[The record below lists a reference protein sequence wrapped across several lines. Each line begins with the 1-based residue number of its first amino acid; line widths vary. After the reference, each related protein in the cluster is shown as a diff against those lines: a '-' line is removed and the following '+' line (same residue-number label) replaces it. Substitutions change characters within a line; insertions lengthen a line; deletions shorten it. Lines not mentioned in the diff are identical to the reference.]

1 MFTKYFKYLFHLIIK
16 SSNTFLYSIWLKFY
30 NKSSII
36 SPQSLVIKLKFKNI
50 SNLHKIYKRTYMK
63 QGGGNNNDPNR
74 NRKNF
79 LDTIWGYHIKKS
91 VVERDPN
98 QNTETTENVVSVSD
112 SDYVSDN
119 VNQEALNTN
128 GDEQVADV
136 IINNVMN
143 VAENAPPGNG

>member
-1 MFTKYFKYLFHLIIK
+1 
-16 SSNTFLYSIWLKFY
+16 
-30 NKSSII
+30 
-36 SPQSLVIKLKFKNI
+36 
-50 SNLHKIYKRTYMK
+50 MK
-63 QGGGNNNDPNR
+63 QGGGNNNGPNR

-79 LDTIWGYHIKKS
+79 LDTIWGYHIKKA
-91 VVERDPN
+91 VVERNQNTN
-98 QNTETTENVVSVSD
+98 QNTETTENVVSD